1 MEEAKQNVVLLYDFV
16 SIMQTENKTGEG
28 QGGGGRREELHIC
41 EETFRSDEYVHC
53 LVVVMVSH
61 VYTYVNINQITHYKY
76 MQLIV
81 CQLYLNKALKN
92 GFCLNLNW

>member
-41 EETFRSDEYVHC
+41 E
-53 LVVVMVSH
+53 
-61 VYTYVNINQITHYKY
+61 
-76 MQLIV
+76 
-81 CQLYLNKALKN
+81 
-92 GFCLNLNW
+92 